1 MVGEASETLEAQFV
15 HVMFSSGGWAP
26 SRDDSETAVLF
37 VVDSPKLYVPLPV
50 IAEVT
55 LTLVHA
61 PAVTLPELPSLVGP
75 NGGELALVMV
85 ASAQVLSATE

>member
-1 MVGEASETLEAQFV
+1 MGVGTRAVVGQFV
-15 HVMFSSGGWAP
+15 HVMVSSGGWAP

-55 LTLVHA
+55 FTLVHV
-61 PAVTLPELPSLVGP
+61 PAVTLPELPSLVVP
-75 NGGELALVMV
+75 TGGELALVTA
-85 ASAQVLSATE
+85 ASVQVLSATE

>member
-1 MVGEASETLEAQFV
+1 MML
-15 HVMFSSGGWAP
+15 SSGGWVP
-26 SRDDSETAVLF
+26 SRDESETAVLF

-55 LTLVHA
+55 STLVQA
-61 PAVTLPELPSLVGP
+61 PAVTLPELPSLVVP
-75 NGGELALVMV
+75 NGGELALVIV